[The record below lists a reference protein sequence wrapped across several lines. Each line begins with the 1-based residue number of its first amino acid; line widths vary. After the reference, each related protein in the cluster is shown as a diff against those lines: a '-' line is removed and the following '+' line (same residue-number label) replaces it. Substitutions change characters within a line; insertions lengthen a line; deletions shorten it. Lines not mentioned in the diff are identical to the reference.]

1 MVFNHFSCAVGS
13 PYVFFGE
20 ISIQIKSI
28 QVWNLW
34 HFYCVVFLLL
44 SCSISLY
51 IVDIKPLSHI
61 YLHIF
66 SPICVL
72 SFHFLDGVVFSTEF
86 QFQPKKAAFLPL
98 DKMSCSL
105 WQFLTNWVLRDLHLQ
120 VHLFHQGFCLPKSA
134 KVGVKSGPLGKIQGS
149 RVHTGNLGWLI
160 LLRITSLEKKKK
172 RITSLVGGFCTQAG
186 LNFWKSSKNSRSYCF
201 LRSVSTNFQE
211 SVLNENVTPSPELEI
226 WCIYVFLFWFVLLA
240 LYLNH
245 CLTLDHKDSHLYFL
259 LRVLWF

>member
-172 RITSLVGGFCTQAG
+172 ESHHWWEVSVHRRAWTSGSPAKIPGHTASCVQYQQT
-186 LNFWKSSKNSRSYCF
+186 SR
-201 LRSVSTNFQE
+201 N
-211 SVLNENVTPSPELEI
+211 
-226 WCIYVFLFWFVLLA
+226 LFWMKMSPLHQ
-240 LYLNH
+240 N
-245 CLTLDHKDSHLYFL
+245 
-259 LRVLWF
+259 